1 MSVDTQHQA
10 VIDALDRSIGPW
22 RLCVMVTDGREVTE
36 PMGLVV
42 GGLPVIG
49 ATLGALLKGLPSYL
63 EPACKI
69 AEAARL
75 VAAQDGEPEV
85 LAWRW
90 FLVAVPEASP
100 LDLIDLVGLVPGVPA
115 GECRGN

>member
-1 MSVDTQHQA
+1 MSSAKLQA
-10 VIDALDRSIGPW
+10 VIDALDRAVGPW
-22 RLCVMVTDGREVTE
+22 RLCIMVTDGREVTE

-49 ATLGALLKGLPSYL
+49 ATLSALLTGLQSYL
-63 EPACKI
+63 EPACRI

-75 VAAQDGEPEV
+75 VAMQDGELEV

-100 LDLIDLVGLVPGVPA
+100 LDLIDLVGLVPGLPA
-115 GECRGN
+115 GERHGN